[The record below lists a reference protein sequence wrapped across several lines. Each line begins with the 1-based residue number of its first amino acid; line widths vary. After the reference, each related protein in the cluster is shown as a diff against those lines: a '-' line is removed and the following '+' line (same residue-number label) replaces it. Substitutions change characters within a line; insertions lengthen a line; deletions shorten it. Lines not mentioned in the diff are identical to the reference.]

1 MRSTTEH
8 REIEIKFRIPA
19 DLIINIGDILA
30 STHHVG
36 EPLDHRSMDAT
47 YYDTASLSLIRWGV
61 TLRRRSGGGDDGW
74 HMKLPLR
81 YSDAGAPAHG
91 MDEIHVD
98 GTASLIPSP
107 LVSIASPLIR
117 RQELVPVARVV
128 TERSPY
134 LVRDDQGEILVE
146 VVDDWV
152 ALEGFDIDRPPATR
166 FHEVEVE
173 LVADSKQAQRVA
185 RSIASALRDAGAQTS
200 TVSKAASALGRR
212 AGDPPDVPIISPPA
226 ADKPAVDALQY
237 IFARHVNSLLEA
249 DVAVRRG
256 LPDSAHRLHVEC
268 RRLFSIVQ
276 TFAPI
281 LDPDTVAFLCEELSW
296 VSAELGEV
304 RNAEFQ
310 SARLSAM
317 TEDPA
322 VREFIAQALDARV
335 QATRS
340 GALAALRSDRH
351 GFLLEDLIIMVAEP
365 PVTVDGFA
373 PAKKTLRRCIGRSWR
388 KLSSAVGAAHARGD
402 DALWHKIRRRAERTA
417 FAMDSVAPIL
427 GPEYSEL
434 AASLRAASDSL
445 RDEQDSAISVEWL
458 RDMSASAPGA
468 IGFCLGA
475 LASEISRGDAAP
487 RSAFTEEWPSM
498 DRHARS
504 LKLVRR

>member
-1 MRSTTEH
+1 MRGATEH
-8 REIEIKFRIPA
+8 REIEFKFRIPA
-19 DLIINIGDILA
+19 DLIIDIDDVLA
-30 STHHVG
+30 STHHTG
-36 EPLDHRSMDAT
+36 EPLGHRSMDAT

-81 YSDAGAPAHG
+81 YSDAGAPERG
-91 MDEIHVD
+91 RDEIHVD

-152 ALEGFDIDRPPATR
+152 ALEGFDVDRPQATR
-166 FHEVEVE
+166 FHEIEVE
-173 LVADSKQAQRVA
+173 LLADSKQAQQVA
-185 RSIASALRDAGAQTS
+185 RSIASALRDAGAQPT

-226 ADKPAVDALQY
+226 ADAPAVDALQY
-237 IFARHVNSLLEA
+237 IFARHVNGLLEA
-249 DVAVRRG
+249 DVAVRRE

-268 RRLFSIVQ
+268 RRLFSILK

-281 LDPDTVAFLCEELSW
+281 LDPNTVAFLREELSW

-310 SARLSAM
+310 SKRLPAM
-317 TEDPA
+317 TEDSA
-322 VREFIAQALDARV
+322 ASDFIAQSLDARAK
-335 QATRS
+335 ATRS

-351 GFLLEDLIIMVAEP
+351 AFLLEDLIIMVAEP
-365 PVTVDGFA
+365 PVTANGFA
-373 PAKKTLRRCIGRSWR
+373 PAKKILRHCVERSWR
-388 KLSSAVGAAHARGD
+388 KLSSAVGAADARGD
-402 DALWHKIRRRAERTA
+402 ESLWHKIQRRAEETA
-417 FAMDSVAPIL
+417 FAMDAVAPIL
-427 GPEYSEL
+427 GPAYSEL
-434 AASLRAASDSL
+434 ATSLRAASDPL
-445 RDEQDSAISVEWL
+445 RDEQDAAISVESL
-458 RDMSASAPGA
+458 RDMSTSAPGA

-475 LASEISRGDAAP
+475 LASEISRGDSAP
-487 RSAFTEEWPSM
+487 GSVFTDKWSSI

>member
-8 REIEIKFRIPA
+8 REIEFKFRIPA
-19 DLIINIGDILA
+19 DLTINIGDILE
-30 STHHVG
+30 STHHTG

-81 YSDAGAPAHG
+81 YSQTGAPEHG

-128 TERSPY
+128 TERSPF

-152 ALEGFDIDRPPATR
+152 ALKGFGVDGSQATR

-173 LVADSKQAQRVA
+173 LVADSIQAQRVA
-185 RSIASALRDAGAQTS
+185 RSIASALRDAGAQPS

-212 AGDPPDVPIISPPA
+212 AGDPPDVPIILPPA
-226 ADKPAVDALQY
+226 ADAPAVDALQY
-237 IFARHVNSLLEA
+237 IFARHVNGLLEA

-256 LPDSAHRLHVEC
+256 LPDSAHRLHVEY
-268 RRLFSIVQ
+268 RRLFNILK

-281 LDPDTVAFLCEELSW
+281 LDPDTVAFLYDELSW
-296 VSAELGEV
+296 MSAELGEV
-304 RNAEFQ
+304 RNAEIQ

-317 TEDPA
+317 TKDPA
-322 VREFIAQALDARV
+322 AGEFIAQSLDARA
-335 QATRS
+335 QAMRS

-365 PVTVDGFA
+365 PVTADAFA
-373 PAKKTLRRCIGRSWR
+373 PAKKILRRCVGRSWR
-388 KLSSAVGAAHARGD
+388 KLSSAVGAADARSN
-402 DALWHKIRRRAERTA
+402 DASWHKIRLRAERAAYATDA
-417 FAMDSVAPIL
+417 VAPIL
-427 GPEYSEL
+427 GHAYSEL

-445 RDEQDSAISVEWL
+445 RNEQDAAVSVEWL
-458 RDMSASAPGA
+458 RDMSASAPGT

-475 LASEISRGDAAP
+475 LASEISRADAAP
-487 RSAFTEEWPSM
+487 RSAFTDEWPSI

>member
-8 REIEIKFRIPA
+8 REIEFKFRIPA
-19 DLIINIGDILA
+19 DLTINIGDILE
-30 STHHVG
+30 STHHTG

-81 YSDAGAPAHG
+81 YSQTGAPEHG

-128 TERSPY
+128 TERSPF

-152 ALEGFDIDRPPATR
+152 ALKGFDIDGPQATR

-173 LVADSKQAQRVA
+173 LVADSIQAQRVA
-185 RSIASALRDAGAQTS
+185 RSIASALRDAGAQPS

-212 AGDPPDVPIISPPA
+212 AGDPPDVPIILPPA
-226 ADKPAVDALQY
+226 ADAPAVDALQY
-237 IFARHVNSLLEA
+237 IFARPVNGLLEA

-256 LPDSAHRLHVEC
+256 LPDSAHRLHVEY
-268 RRLFSIVQ
+268 RRLFNILK

-281 LDPDTVAFLCEELSW
+281 LDPDTVAFLYDELSW

-304 RNAEFQ
+304 RNAE
-310 SARLSAM
+310 R
-317 TEDPA
+317 
-322 VREFIAQALDARV
+322 
-335 QATRS
+335 
-340 GALAALRSDRH
+340 
-351 GFLLEDLIIMVAEP
+351 
-365 PVTVDGFA
+365 
-373 PAKKTLRRCIGRSWR
+373 
-388 KLSSAVGAAHARGD
+388 
-402 DALWHKIRRRAERTA
+402 
-417 FAMDSVAPIL
+417 
-427 GPEYSEL
+427 
-434 AASLRAASDSL
+434 
-445 RDEQDSAISVEWL
+445 
-458 RDMSASAPGA
+458 
-468 IGFCLGA
+468 
-475 LASEISRGDAAP
+475 P
-487 RSAFTEEWPSM
+487 RWGS
-498 DRHARS
+498 
-504 LKLVRR
+504 